1 MNNGWIKLHRSLLDW
16 EWWDNQNTTRL
27 WLTILLSV
35 NHEPKRWRGMLIGA
49 GEMVTSYRKLARL
62 SGLSVRSVRTSLA
75 DIVAT
80 HEVTCTS
87 THKCTIIKV
96 VKWAQFQ
103 GADSQTDTLTDT
115 GVVSKTT
122 TNKNKEIRSKEKRI
136 NNIPPTIA
144 EVTEYCRS
152 RHNNVDPQTFMD
164 FYESKGWMVGKN
176 KMKDWKAC
184 IRTWERSDRKHH
196 VVMDAPQYIID
207 QMNGNIEETPA
218 TDDEIA
224 AIKRLQEK
232 L

>member
-1 MNNGWIKLHRSLLDW
+1 
-16 EWWDNQNTTRL
+16 
-27 WLTILLSV
+27 
-35 NHEPKRWRGMLIGA
+35 MLIGA

>member
-1 MNNGWIKLHRSLLDW
+1 MLDW
-16 EWWDNQNTTRL
+16 EWWDDQNTRML

-35 NHEPKRWRGMLIGA
+35 NHEPKRWHGITVDA
-49 GEMVTSYRKLARL
+49 GEMITSYAALAQK
-62 SGLSVRSVRTSLA
+62 SGLSYQSVRTSLEHL
-75 DIVAT
+75 IST
-80 HEVTCTS
+80 HEVTCES
-87 THKCTIIKV
+87 THQFTRIKV
-96 VKWAQFQ
+96 VKWAEFQ
-103 GADSQTDTLTDT
+103 SLDAPPNIPTNTRSNRPLTEHQQSTNNKQECKNDKN
-115 GVVSKTT
+115 VR
-122 TNKNKEIRSKEKRI
+122 NKN
-136 NNIPPTIA
+136 NTIPPTLA

-184 IRTWERSDRKHH
+184 IRTWERSDRKRH

>member
-1 MNNGWIKLHRSLLDW
+1 MNSGWIKLHRSLLDW

-122 TNKNKEIRSKEKRI
+122 TNKNKEIRNKEKRI
-136 NNIPPTIA
+136 NNIPPTIT

-184 IRTWERSDRKHH
+184 IRTWEKSDVKCFGRKSGH
-196 VVMDAPQYIID
+196 VVIEPPDYIKEPVNWD
-207 QMNGNIEETPA
+207 EEELPF
-218 TDDEIA
+218 
-224 AIKRLQEK
+224 
-232 L
+232 

>member
-1 MNNGWIKLHRSLLDW
+1 MNSGWIKLHRSLLDW

-115 GVVSKTT
+115 GVVSKST

-136 NNIPPTIA
+136 NNIPPTLA

-184 IRTWERSDRKHH
+184 VRTWEKSDRKTGH
-196 VVMDAPQYIID
+196 VV
-207 QMNGNIEETPA
+207 IEPPDYFRTAEQKEYDPEA
-218 TDDEIA
+218 F
-224 AIKRLQEK
+224 KW
-232 L
+232 